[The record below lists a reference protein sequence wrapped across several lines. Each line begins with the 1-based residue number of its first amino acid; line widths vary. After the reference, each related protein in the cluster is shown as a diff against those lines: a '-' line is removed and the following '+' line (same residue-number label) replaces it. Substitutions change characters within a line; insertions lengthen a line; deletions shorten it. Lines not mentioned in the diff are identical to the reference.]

1 MLMNPPAFG
10 QRSVARG
17 VRGRHAPTMA
27 TDNPLEHFGYR
38 QELKRSLGVGALVV
52 YGLVFI
58 NPTSPF
64 SIFGIVYNLSHGMVP
79 LVYVFGLIAMT
90 FTAASYVMLA
100 RAFPV
105 AGSVYSYAG
114 HAIGPLAGFL
124 AGWALLLDYVLM
136 PTLIYVLCAIAVE
149 ALVPGFPRV
158 VVIVAAVCFNT
169 GINLLGIEASARLNA
184 IMLALLLAFLGLYFG
199 LGIYALTQGVA
210 GAHLSTAPLLQPEA
224 FTTALIFSAL
234 SVATLNF
241 LGFDGISTL
250 VEEARDG
257 ARAVGRAIM
266 ISLCLTAVL
275 FIAATWLASLFVLD
289 RSSFPPGPPTDGA
302 FYAIAEII
310 GGKWF
315 LAMASSKVLVA
326 GVAVAA
332 AAQTA
337 TARLIYGMARDGRLP
352 RFLAH
357 VHPKRRIPSRAI
369 LLIAAINLV
378 TGLTFANQLEM
389 ASTLVCFG
397 ALIGFLMLHASV
409 IAHFVWRQ
417 KSRRWGQHLLVPL
430 VGGAITVYV
439 LVNMAHNA
447 LITGFIWLALGA
459 IGTLCV
465 FLFDRTQR
473 P

>member
-1 MLMNPPAFG
+1 MLMNPLAFG
-10 QRSVARG
+10 QRSVAREAPG
-17 VRGRHAPTMA
+17 GHAPPM
-27 TDNPLEHFGYR
+27 TDDKPLEQFGYR
-38 QELKRSLGVGALVV
+38 QELKRSLGLGALVI

-64 SIFGIVYNLSHGMVP
+64 SIFGFVYNLSHGMVP

-90 FTAASYVMLA
+90 FTAASYVMMA

-114 HAIGPLAGFL
+114 HGIGSMAGFL
-124 AGWALLLDYVLM
+124 AGWALLLDYILM
-136 PTLIYVLCAIAVE
+136 PTLIYVLCAVAIE
-149 ALVPGFPRV
+149 ALVPGFPRT
-158 VVIVAAVCFNT
+158 VVIVAAVLFNT

-184 IMLALLLAFLGLYFG
+184 IMLTVLLAFLGLYFM
-199 LGIYALTQGVA
+199 LGVYALSQGVA

-224 FTTALIFSAL
+224 FSTSVIFGAL

-241 LGFDGISTL
+241 LGFDGITTL
-250 VEEARDG
+250 VEEARGG

-266 ISLCLTAVL
+266 ISLCLAAVL
-275 FIAATWLASLFVLD
+275 FIGATYLASLFVLD
-289 RSSFPPGPPTDGA
+289 LARFPPGPPTDGA

-315 LAMASSKVLVA
+315 LAMASSKVLIA

-332 AAQTA
+332 AAQIA
-337 TARLIYGMARDGRLP
+337 TARLIYGMARDGKLP
-352 RFLAH
+352 RFFAY

-369 LLIAAINLV
+369 LLIAAINLA
-378 TGLTFANQLEM
+378 TGLAFANHLEM

-409 IAHFVWRQ
+409 IGHFVWRQ

-447 LITGFIWLALGA
+447 LITGFIWLTLGA
-459 IGTLCV
+459 IGAWCAHL
-465 FLFDRTQR
+465 LGRAQR

>member
-10 QRSVARG
+10 QRSLAREAL
-17 VRGRHAPTMA
+17 RGHAPTMA
-27 TDNPLEHFGYR
+27 ADDRPLEHFGYR
-38 QELKRSLGVGALVV
+38 QELKRSLGLGALVV

-90 FTAASYVMLA
+90 FTAASYIMMS

-114 HAIGPLAGFL
+114 RGIGSMVGFL
-124 AGWALLLDYVLM
+124 AGWALLLDYILM
-136 PTLIYVLCAIAVE
+136 PTLIYVLCAVAIE
-149 ALVPGFPRV
+149 ALVPGFPRT

-184 IMLALLLAFLGLYFG
+184 VILTVLLAFLGLYFV
-199 LGIYALTQGVA
+199 LGVYALTHGVA
-210 GAHLSTAPLLQPEA
+210 GAHLSTAPLFRPET
-224 FTTALIFSAL
+224 FSTAAIFSAL

-250 VEEARDG
+250 VEEARGG
-257 ARAVGRAIM
+257 ARDVGRAMM
-266 ISLCLTAVL
+266 ISLCLAAVL
-275 FIAATWLASLFVLD
+275 FICATYLASLFVLD
-289 RSSFPPGPPTDGA
+289 RSSFPPGPHTDGA
-302 FYAIAEII
+302 FYTVAEII

-315 LAMASSKVLVA
+315 LALASSKVLIA

-332 AAQTA
+332 ASQIA

-352 RFLAH
+352 RLFAY
-357 VHPKRRIPSRAI
+357 VHPERRIPSRAI
-369 LLIAAINLV
+369 LLIAAINLA
-378 TGLTFANQLEM
+378 TGLAFANQLEM
-389 ASTLVCFG
+389 LSTLVCFG
-397 ALIGFLMLHASV
+397 ALTGFLLLHASV
-409 IAHFVWRQ
+409 ISHFVWRQ
-417 KSRRWGQHLLVPL
+417 KSRRWGRHLLVPL
-430 VGGAITVYV
+430 AGGAITAYV

-447 LITGFIWLALGA
+447 LITGVIWLAIGA
-459 IGTLCV
+459 IGTWCV
-465 FLFDRTQR
+465 HRFAR